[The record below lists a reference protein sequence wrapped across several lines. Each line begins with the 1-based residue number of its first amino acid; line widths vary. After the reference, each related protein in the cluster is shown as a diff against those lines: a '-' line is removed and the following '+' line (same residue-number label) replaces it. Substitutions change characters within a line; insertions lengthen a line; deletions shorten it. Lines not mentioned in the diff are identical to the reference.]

1 MINKTK
7 APAGGGAG
15 ERDNS
20 AQSGQTTQ
28 SQDSILEAALE
39 LSALGY
45 PAIPLSAT
53 RVPMVRAWP
62 NVSADPRET
71 RYRFQRPDVRGI
83 AVVTRGA
90 LVLDHDRGH
99 SNGADG
105 IAEFDR
111 LRAGREVPK
120 GPRVR
125 TRRGGLHL
133 YFSASEIPLRMA
145 PGALAPGIDI
155 KTGHAL
161 ARVPPTA
168 GYSWII
174 PLVPIHE
181 LPPMPQ
187 WLIDLARKPDLVV
200 QPLASVSLKHWHG
213 DVSPYARAVLERELA
228 GAALA
233 KPGERNA
240 ALFRAAARLGSLCA
254 AGHLPSEPVAR
265 GLLLAAEECGLTRDD
280 GPSRVHATIESG
292 LKAGAK
298 SPRGIPTGGRRHG
311 S

>member
-1 MINKTK
+1 MSHEME

-20 AQSGQTTQ
+20 AKPGQTTQ
-28 SQDSILEAALE
+28 SQDSSLEAALE

-45 PAIPLSAT
+45 PAIPLGAT
-53 RVPMVRAWP
+53 RVPMISAWP
-62 NVSADPRET
+62 SVSADPRET

-83 AVVTRGA
+83 AIVTRDA
-90 LVLDHDRGH
+90 LVLDLDRGH
-99 SNGADG
+99 ANGADG

-125 TRRGGLHL
+125 SRRGGLHV
-133 YFSASEIPLRMA
+133 YFRDPGVQLRMA
-145 PGALAPGIDI
+145 PGALGAGIDL
-155 KTGHAL
+155 KRGNAL
-161 ARVPPTA
+161 ATVPPTA
-168 GYSWII
+168 GYSWIT
-174 PLVPIHE
+174 PLVSISE
-181 LPPMPQ
+181 LPAMPE
-187 WLIDLARKPDLVV
+187 WLLELARKPEPPP
-200 QPLASVSLKHWHG
+200 QAAHAPIRPWRGETSQ
-213 DVSPYARAVLERELA
+213 YAKAVLEGELA

-233 KPGERNA
+233 EPGERNA

-254 AGHLPSEPVAR
+254 AGYLPSEPVAR
-265 GLLLAAEECGLTRDD
+265 GLLLAAEESGLTRDD

>member
-1 MINKTK
+1 MTHELE

-20 AQSGQTTQ
+20 AQSAQTTQ
-28 SQDSILEAALE
+28 SQDSIPKAALE

-45 PAIPLSAT
+45 PAIPLRAT
-53 RVPMVRAWP
+53 RVPMLRAWQS
-62 NVSADPRET
+62 VSADPRET
-71 RYRFQRPDVRGI
+71 RYRFQRPGVRGI
-83 AVVTRGA
+83 AIVTRGA
-90 LVLDHDRGH
+90 LVLDLDRGH
-99 SNGADG
+99 ADGADG

-111 LRAGREVPK
+111 LRAAREVPK

-145 PGALAPGIDI
+145 PGALAPGIDL
-155 KTGHAL
+155 KRGNAL
-161 ARVPPTA
+161 ATVPPTA
-168 GYSWII
+168 GYSWLA
-174 PLVPIHE
+174 PLVPLSD
-181 LPPMPQ
+181 LPAMPD
-187 WLIDLARKPDLVV
+187 WLLELARKPEPPP
-200 QPLASVSLKHWHG
+200 QPPCVPVRPWRGEASQ
-213 DVSPYARAVLERELA
+213 YARAVLEGEIA
-228 GAALA
+228 GVALA

-254 AGHLPSEPVAR
+254 AGHLPFEPVAG

-280 GPSRVHATIESG
+280 GAARVHATIESG

-298 SPRGIPTGGRRHG
+298 NPRGIPTGGRRHG